1 MAQGAQN
8 YDCSRIVCLGSSP
21 SFVAGVRDLRT
32 WINQAGAQ
40 QSRLRYIRSEIEA
53 VPGLTIMYLL
63 STFHDGEQAILTSNK
78 APIALKHPHA
88 NSGPNPIR
96 PGLKVCH
103 LFFRVLN
110 GNVLN
115 LIDVG
120 AAGAIQPRWL
130 RVASSLSYTGFEPDS
145 RSRQE
150 LLETEQGCDSYRI
163 VQSAL
168 ADRAGDIL
176 LNL

>member
-40 QSRLRYIRSEIEA
+40 QSRLSDIRSEIEV

-103 LFFRVLN
+103 LF
-110 GNVLN
+110 
-115 LIDVG
+115 
-120 AAGAIQPRWL
+120 
-130 RVASSLSYTGFEPDS
+130 
-145 RSRQE
+145 
-150 LLETEQGCDSYRI
+150 
-163 VQSAL
+163 SAC
-168 ADRAGDIL
+168 
-176 LNL
+176 